1 MQTQRRLVVS
11 VAFQFFKTLNI
22 AARLQGMTNQHRSN
36 HQNPTHVVAGKTL
49 SKMAHTGIKKKYN
62 RKNNPPFFTQI
73 K

>member
-49 SKMAHTGIKKKYN
+49 SKMAQTGIKKNTTGKITL
-62 RKNNPPFFTQI
+62 PFSRR
-73 K
+73 